1 MYRIIRNRKTWY
13 ILSSVLI
20 VLSLFSIIFIGLR
33 VGVDYKGG
41 SILELQSSNDNF
53 DEIVESA
60 LKDSNVTNYQIKNSD
75 SDVVNIRMGE
85 ITNEVKESIVKE
97 ISSQAPDVKE
107 LSFDNIGPTVGN
119 NLRNKS
125 IYAIIIASIAIII
138 FIAYSFR
145 KIPKPLSSWKF
156 GSLAVIALIH
166 DIIITIGFVSIMG
179 YFFVWMEVDIL
190 FITALLTIMGF
201 SVHDTIVIY
210 DRLRENFIRNR
221 HKNMELIAEES
232 VNQTLARSINTS
244 ITTIIV
250 LLALAL
256 LGAESV
262 KHFILTLIFG
272 ITIGTYSSI
281 FLATP
286 LIISWHKNINKSS

>member
-1 MYRIIRNRKTWY
+1 MYRIIRNRKNWY

-256 LGAESV
+256 LGADSV